1 MFSCQ
6 MRPCTKHHC
15 HRIGPNKSRLYS
27 HLALYAQ
34 LISMRLR
41 LLLDFSEKKI
51 TKIQG
56 LVRLLYAVEGEQKLT
71 FPSSIWLALRQY
83 SHTPFAS
90 SANIQAGITIDLSL
104 VNDIVVSEDRSQV
117 HVGVGNRW
125 GAVNHVLDPLNLA
138 TATGRISGVGVGGF
152 TSGGDYSKLHPI
164 NMN

>member
-1 MFSCQ
+1 MSSCQ
-6 MRPCTKHHC
+6 MRPCTKLHC
-15 HRIGPNKSRLYS
+15 HRIGLNKSRLYS
-27 HLALYAQ
+27 HLVLYVQ

-152 TSGGDYSKLHPI
+152 TSGGDYPILYPI
-164 NMN
+164 NIN